1 MMRVEK
7 AKMRQI
13 NLERVKRAQKRQ
25 TYQVGIEKSQKR
37 PNDLKIEGID

>member
-1 MMRVEK
+1 MMRVKK

-25 TYQVGIEKSQKR
+25 TYQVGIEKAQKR

>member
-25 TYQVGIEKSQKR
+25 TYQVGIEKAQKR